1 MSRSKLVFILLAALA
16 AGAFAVGI
24 AAAGKGNGNNKTFE
38 FAVGLWGDTPYS
50 DLQAQ
55 TGVPNVIADMNSSD
69 ISFSVHDGDL
79 KAGNA
84 IAGSVTPTA
93 CQNTVEPSIYSQA
106 LGYFNSLVQPAIFTA
121 ATTGPTATG
130 RATAASTRS
139 SGSSTSAAS
148 SSPTTSRSDSTRCSS
163 RCRRRRSARGRPA

>member
-1 MSRSKLVFILLAALA
+1 MHKLLWLLLPAVIATVVG
-16 AGAFAVGI
+16 AGLAVG
-24 AAAGKGNGNNKTFE
+24 GNANTNNKTFE
-38 FAVGLWGDTPYS
+38 YAIGLWGDTPYS
-50 DLQAQ
+50 DLQTQ